1 MKRYESGVCT
11 PLSLYLYGNKDIGDA
26 GIAALAAA
34 IREATFKSESV
45 IFENLDLSGCNIG
58 NVGADA
64 LALALE
70 SHPGCIEH
78 LDLSNNDIS
87 DEGATAFGR
96 ALSSGGNGSIGCLNL
111 SNNPNIGN
119 SGAAALANAMG
130 CGKINSLILR
140 SCNVQADGA
149 KAFGNMIKVLAS
161 NPTIDSVKLDLSG
174 NPLGILRKVK
184 KGQKYSA
191 SALKSKASAT
201 TASYL
206 NFIGKKIKSSLKEV
220 GWDGVAGSSAYS
232 TESDDEEDERMGT
245 DESSDSVDPSKARC
259 GAKAFASTIV
269 VGEHELTE
277 LTSPVVTMLKCELG
291 LRHCYFDEGA
301 ADALAS
307 TILQAK
313 ERFGI
318 QLIIDARMS
327 AALEEEL
334 VDALALGGVSS
345 RLEDMSE
352 RNMRALEVIRIS
364 EQRATQAADAVRRR
378 TSYDN
383 EEFTSINFDTDE
395 DLESEFYSEREDLD
409 GEY

>member
-1 MKRYESGVCT
+1 MKRFDSGLCT

-26 GIAALAAA
+26 GIAALAGA
-34 IREATFKSESV
+34 IRAATFKSESV
-45 IFENLDLSGCNIG
+45 VFENLDLSGCSIG
-58 NVGADA
+58 DVGADA

-70 SHPGCIEH
+70 SHPGCIKH

-96 ALSSGGNGSIGCLNL
+96 ALSSGGKGSIDSLNL
-111 SNNPNIGN
+111 SNNLNIGN
-119 SGAAALANAMG
+119 SGAAALAGAMG
-130 CGKINSLILR
+130 CGKIHSLILR

-149 KAFGNMIKVLAS
+149 KAFGDMIKVLAS
-161 NPTIDSVKLDLSG
+161 KPTIDSVKIDLSD

-191 SALKSKASAT
+191 SAFKSKASAT

-206 NFIGKKIKSSLKEV
+206 NFIGKKIKSGLKEV

-232 TESDDEEDERMGT
+232 TESDDEEDERMGNG
-245 DESSDSVDPSKARC
+245 ESSDSVDPSKARC

-277 LTSPVVTMLKCELG
+277 LTSPVVIMLKCELG

-318 QLIIDARMS
+318 QLTIDVRMS
-327 AALEEEL
+327 SALEEEL
-334 VDALALGGVSS
+334 VDALAMGGISS

-352 RNMRALEVIRIS
+352 RNMRALEVIRVS
-364 EQRATQAADAVRRR
+364 ELRAIQATDAARRR
-378 TSYDN
+378 AQYDD
-383 EEFTSINFDTDE
+383 EEFSSLNFDASEVSGPDSYSENEYTDE
-395 DLESEFYSEREDLD
+395 
-409 GEY
+409 EY